1 MKIVN
6 LSTFRSLPA
15 NTVFSKYQPCCF
27 EDLCI
32 KGETLDHDFL
42 VQQIADAIE
51 CSGSDEFV
59 DKLYHAAETGESV
72 GFDFECEGRDGLY
85 ETEQL
90 FAVWEPD
97 DVRALIERL
106 GQCLHNKEITGA

>member
-6 LSTFRSLPA
+6 LQTFRSLPA
-15 NTVFSKYQPCCF
+15 NTLFSKYAPCNF
-27 EDLCI
+27 GDLCI
-32 KGETLDHDFL
+32 KGETIEHDFY

-72 GFDFECEGRDGLY
+72 AFDFECEGRDGLY
-85 ETEQL
+85 ENEQL
-90 FAVWEPD
+90 FAVWELD

-106 GQCLHNKEITGA
+106 GQCLHNA